1 MKLKKYCRFQ
11 LDLKSKW
18 LRVGTLLM
26 CAAFFLRFVYQFA
39 LTNCLDLSFGGWIFD
54 AILPVA
60 ICVAYF
66 VLLGVIK
73 LNAPGLF
80 AVLGGSLCVLLSIW
94 SFANPD
100 VIQIILGVIFYLIAG
115 AVLVMT
121 VAGYLPNKYWSAVV
135 FGTILVCR
143 VLLVGLGSGGVFG
156 WFREC
161 SIYCTIAA
169 LLCLPLTLKEVR
181 LKNAK
186 RV

>member
-11 LDLKSKW
+11 LDLHSKF
-18 LRVGTLLM
+18 LRIGTLLM

-39 LTNCLDLSFGGWIFD
+39 LTNCLELSFGGWLFD
-54 AILPVA
+54 AIFPVA

-80 AVLGGSLCVLLSIW
+80 AILGGALCFLLTIW
-94 SFANPD
+94 CFSNPD
-100 VIQIILGVIFYLIAG
+100 PVQVFLGVVFYLVAG
-115 AVLVMT
+115 VVLVMT

-135 FGTILVCR
+135 FGVILISR
-143 VLLVGLGSGGVFG
+143 VFLVGLGSTGIFG
-156 WFREC
+156 WFREG

-181 LKNAK
+181 LKSTK
-186 RV
+186 RA

>member
-18 LRVGTLLM
+18 LRIGTLFM

-39 LTNCLDLSFGGWIFD
+39 LTNCLELSFGGWIFD

-80 AVLGGSLCVLLSIW
+80 AVLGGALCFLLMIW
-94 SFANPD
+94 SFTNPEP
-100 VIQIILGVIFYLIAG
+100 IQVFLGVIFYLMSG

-121 VAGYLPNKYWSAVV
+121 VAGYLPSKYWSAVV
-135 FGTILVCR
+135 FGVILISR
-143 VLLVGLGSGGVFG
+143 ILLVGLGSTGVFG

-181 LKNAK
+181 NKTVKKA
-186 RV
+186 